1 MKSFLIIVCF
11 ALLSNFINASE
22 IKKTT
27 FAYWDK
33 PDVEILYITPN
44 AINEDT
50 EVIFVIHGNSRNA
63 DDYLSAWIP
72 LVQNKNVIIAA
83 PNFDK
88 KNFRYFFL
96 LESAESNGTINER
109 SDSYVNTSISLFF
122 NYFKSRFALNA
133 NTYKMFGHS
142 AGAQFTHRYMLLSN
156 DQRISDTVIANA
168 GWYTFLNGEQYPYG
182 IKDTPIEISSSHI
195 RWFMSNK
202 TSLLIGSID
211 TNLNNVNSSAGA
223 QKQGITRVDRAD
235 NYFKSLIDISDK
247 KEIPFRW
254 RYKVINDVGHDY
266 QKMTPIAA
274 SILLHD
280 IGNID

>member
-1 MKSFLIIVCF
+1 M
-11 ALLSNFINASE
+11 
-22 IKKTT
+22 
-27 FAYWDK
+27 
-33 PDVEILYITPN
+33 
-44 AINEDT
+44 
-50 EVIFVIHGNSRNA
+50 
-63 DDYLSAWIP
+63 
-72 LVQNKNVIIAA
+72 
-83 PNFDK
+83 
-88 KNFRYFFL
+88 
-96 LESAESNGTINER
+96 ESAESNGSINER
-109 SDSYVNTSISLFF
+109 SDSYINKSISLFF

-156 DQRISDTVIANA
+156 DQRVSDTVIANA

-254 RYKVINDVGHDY
+254 SYKVINDVGHDY

-274 SILLHD
+274 SILFQD

>member
-1 MKSFLIIVCF
+1 MKSFLIIVCV
-11 ALLSNFINASE
+11 ALLSNFANALE

-109 SDSYVNTSISLFF
+109 SDSYINTSISLFF

-254 RYKVINDVGHDY
+254 SYKVINDVGHDY

-274 SILLHD
+274 SILLQD

>member
-1 MKSFLIIVCF
+1 MKSLLIIVCF
-11 ALLSNFINASE
+11 VLLSNFVNASE
-22 IKKTT
+22 IKKIT
-27 FAYWDK
+27 FAYWAK

-44 AINEDT
+44 VINEDT

-88 KNFRYFFL
+88 NNFRYFFL

-182 IKDTPIEISSSHI
+182 IKDTPIEISDSHI

-235 NYFKSLIDISDK
+235 KYFKSLIDISDK

-254 RYKVINDVGHDY
+254 SYKVINNVAHDY

-274 SILLHD
+274 SILLQD
-280 IGNID
+280 IGNIN

>member
-1 MKSFLIIVCF
+1 MKFFLIIVCF
-11 ALLSNFINASE
+11 TLLSNFANASE

-96 LESAESNGTINER
+96 LESAESNGSINER
-109 SDSYVNTSISLFF
+109 SDSYINKSISLFF

-142 AGAQFTHRYMLLSN
+142 AGAQFTHRYMLLSD

-254 RYKVINDVGHDY
+254 SYKVINDVGHDY

-274 SILLHD
+274 SILLQD

>member
-1 MKSFLIIVCF
+1 MKSLLIIVCF
-11 ALLSNFINASE
+11 VLLSNFVNASE
-22 IKKTT
+22 IKKIT
-27 FAYWDK
+27 FAYWAK

-109 SDSYVNTSISLFF
+109 SDSYINTSISLFF

-254 RYKVINDVGHDY
+254 SYKVINDIGHDY

-274 SILLHD
+274 SILLQD

>member
-11 ALLSNFINASE
+11 ALLSNFANALE

-109 SDSYVNTSISLFF
+109 SDSYINTSISLFF

-156 DQRISDTVIANA
+156 DQRISDNVIA
-168 GWYTFLNGEQYPYG
+168 L
-182 IKDTPIEISSSHI
+182 
-195 RWFMSNK
+195 
-202 TSLLIGSID
+202 
-211 TNLNNVNSSAGA
+211 
-223 QKQGITRVDRAD
+223 
-235 NYFKSLIDISDK
+235 SLIHI
-247 KEIPFRW
+247 
-254 RYKVINDVGHDY
+254 
-266 QKMTPIAA
+266 
-274 SILLHD
+274 
-280 IGNID
+280 

>member
-109 SDSYVNTSISLFF
+109 SDSYINTSISLFF

-211 TNLNNVNSSAGA
+211 TSLKNVNSSAGA

-254 RYKVINDVGHDY
+254 SYKVINNVGHDY

-274 SILLHD
+274 SILLQD

>member
-1 MKSFLIIVCF
+1 MKFFLIIVCF
-11 ALLSNFINASE
+11 TLLSNFANASE

-96 LESAESNGTINER
+96 LESAESNGAINER
-109 SDSYVNTSISLFF
+109 SDSYINTSISLFF

-211 TNLNNVNSSAGA
+211 TNLNKVNSSAGA

-254 RYKVINDVGHDY
+254 SYKVINDVGHDY

-274 SILLHD
+274 SILLQD

>member
-11 ALLSNFINASE
+11 ALLSNFANALE

-96 LESAESNGTINER
+96 LDIIRSKSGQPIVGFLVASEFQCLAKLMVLTNEFAQNPSR
-109 SDSYVNTSISLFF
+109 PTPNADSPSSTNMDCRLGLDATLRAQ
-122 NYFKSRFALNA
+122 NL
-133 NTYKMFGHS
+133 
-142 AGAQFTHRYMLLSN
+142 AGLC
-156 DQRISDTVIANA
+156 
-168 GWYTFLNGEQYPYG
+168 
-182 IKDTPIEISSSHI
+182 
-195 RWFMSNK
+195 
-202 TSLLIGSID
+202 
-211 TNLNNVNSSAGA
+211 
-223 QKQGITRVDRAD
+223 
-235 NYFKSLIDISDK
+235 
-247 KEIPFRW
+247 RW
-254 RYKVINDVGHDY
+254 RRNFDPRV
-266 QKMTPIAA
+266 PA
-274 SILLHD
+274 SCEAYYPSKRPLKSCSSMLCPD
-280 IGNID
+280 S

>member
-11 ALLSNFINASE
+11 ALLSNFANASE

-33 PDVEILYITPN
+33 SDVEILYITPN

-50 EVIFVIHGNSRNA
+50 EVIFVIHGNNRNA

-83 PNFDK
+83 PIFDK

-109 SDSYVNTSISLFF
+109 SDSYINTSISLFF

-182 IKDTPIEISSSHI
+182 IKDTPIEISRQS
-195 RWFMSNK
+195 
-202 TSLLIGSID
+202 
-211 TNLNNVNSSAGA
+211 
-223 QKQGITRVDRAD
+223 
-235 NYFKSLIDISDK
+235 
-247 KEIPFRW
+247 
-254 RYKVINDVGHDY
+254 Y
-266 QKMTPIAA
+266 QMVYV
-274 SILLHD
+274 
-280 IGNID
+280 

>member
-11 ALLSNFINASE
+11 ALLSNFANALE

-109 SDSYVNTSISLFF
+109 SDSYINTSISLFF

-223 QKQGITRVDRAD
+223 KKQGITRVDRAD

-254 RYKVINDVGHDY
+254 SYKVINDVGHDY

-274 SILLHD
+274 SILLQD

>member
-1 MKSFLIIVCF
+1 MKFFLIIVCF
-11 ALLSNFINASE
+11 TLLSNFANASE

-96 LESAESNGTINER
+96 LESAESNGAINER
-109 SDSYVNTSISLFF
+109 SDSYINKSISLFF

-254 RYKVINDVGHDY
+254 SYKVINDVGHDY

-274 SILLHD
+274 SILLQD

>member
-1 MKSFLIIVCF
+1 MKSLLIIVCF
-11 ALLSNFINASE
+11 VLLSNFVNATE
-22 IKKTT
+22 IKKIT
-27 FAYWDK
+27 FAYWAK

-44 AINEDT
+44 VINEDT

-235 NYFKSLIDISDK
+235 NYFKSLIDIADK

-254 RYKVINDVGHDY
+254 SYKVINDVGHDY

-274 SILLHD
+274 SILLQD

>member
-1 MKSFLIIVCF
+1 MKFFLIIVCF
-11 ALLSNFINASE
+11 TLLSNFANASE

-27 FAYWDK
+27 FAYWAK

-44 AINEDT
+44 VINEDT
-50 EVIFVIHGNSRNA
+50 EIIFVIHGNSRNA

-83 PNFDK
+83 PKFDK

-96 LESAESNGTINER
+96 LESAESNGSINER
-109 SDSYVNTSISLFF
+109 SDSYINTSISLFF

-254 RYKVINDVGHDY
+254 SYKVINDVGHDY

-274 SILLHD
+274 SILLQD

>member
-1 MKSFLIIVCF
+1 MKFFLIIVCF
-11 ALLSNFINASE
+11 TLLSNFANASE

-96 LESAESNGTINER
+96 LESAESNGAINER
-109 SDSYVNTSISLFF
+109 SDSYINTSISLFF

-254 RYKVINDVGHDY
+254 SYKVINDVGHDY

-274 SILLHD
+274 SILLQD

>member
-50 EVIFVIHGNSRNA
+50 EIIFVIHGNSRNA

-88 KNFRYFFL
+88 NNFRYFFL

-182 IKDTPIEISSSHI
+182 IKDTPIEISDSHI

-254 RYKVINDVGHDY
+254 SYKVINNVAHDY

-274 SILLHD
+274 SILLQD

>member
-109 SDSYVNTSISLFF
+109 SDSYINTSISLFF

-202 TSLLIGSID
+202 TTLLIGSID

>member
-11 ALLSNFINASE
+11 ALLSNFANASE

-109 SDSYVNTSISLFF
+109 SDSYINTSISLFF

-182 IKDTPIEISSSHI
+182 IKDTPIEISDSHI

-235 NYFKSLIDISDK
+235 NYFK
-247 KEIPFRW
+247 
-254 RYKVINDVGHDY
+254 
-266 QKMTPIAA
+266 
-274 SILLHD
+274 
-280 IGNID
+280 

>member
-83 PNFDK
+83 PKFDK

-109 SDSYVNTSISLFF
+109 SDSYINTSISLFF

-211 TNLNNVNSSAGA
+211 TNLNNVNSPAGA

>member
-109 SDSYVNTSISLFF
+109 SDSYINTSISLFF

-211 TNLNNVNSSAGA
+211 TNLNNVNSPAGA

>member
-11 ALLSNFINASE
+11 ALLSNFANASE

-182 IKDTPIEISSSHI
+182 IKDTPIEISDSHI

-235 NYFKSLIDISDK
+235 KYFKSLIDISDK

-254 RYKVINDVGHDY
+254 SYKVINNVEHDY

-274 SILLHD
+274 SILLQD

>member
-1 MKSFLIIVCF
+1 MKSLLIIVCF
-11 ALLSNFINASE
+11 VLLSNFVNASE
-22 IKKTT
+22 IKKIT
-27 FAYWDK
+27 FAYWAK

-44 AINEDT
+44 VINEDT

-83 PNFDK
+83 PKFDK

-109 SDSYVNTSISLFF
+109 SDSYINKSISLFF

-182 IKDTPIEISSSHI
+182 IKDTPIEISNSHI

-223 QKQGITRVDRAD
+223 QKQGITRFDRAD
-235 NYFKSLIDISDK
+235 SYFKSLIDISDK

-254 RYKVINDVGHDY
+254 SYKVINDVGHDY

-274 SILLHD
+274 SILLQD
-280 IGNID
+280 IGNIN

>member
-109 SDSYVNTSISLFF
+109 SDSYINTSISLFF

>member
-83 PNFDK
+83 PLFDK

-96 LESAESNGTINER
+96 LESAESNGSINER
-109 SDSYVNTSISLFF
+109 SDSYINKSISLFF

-266 QKMTPIAA
+266 QKMIPIAA

>member
-11 ALLSNFINASE
+11 ALLSNFANASE

-96 LESAESNGTINER
+96 LESAESNGFINER
-109 SDSYVNTSISLFF
+109 SDSYINTSISLFF
-122 NYFKSRFALNA
+122 NYFKSRFALNT

-254 RYKVINDVGHDY
+254 SYKVINDVGHDY

-274 SILLHD
+274 SILLQD

>member
-11 ALLSNFINASE
+11 ALLSNFTNASE

-96 LESAESNGTINER
+96 LESAESNGSINES
-109 SDSYVNTSISLFF
+109 SDSYINKSISLFF

-182 IKDTPIEISSSHI
+182 IKDTPIEISDSHI

-254 RYKVINDVGHDY
+254 SYKVINNVGHDY

-274 SILLHD
+274 SILLQD

>member
-11 ALLSNFINASE
+11 ALLSNFANASE

-83 PNFDK
+83 PKFDK

-96 LESAESNGTINER
+96 LESAESNGSINER
-109 SDSYVNTSISLFF
+109 SDSYINKSISLFF

-182 IKDTPIEISSSHI
+182 IKDTPIEIPNSHI
-195 RWFMSNK
+195 SWFMSNK

-211 TNLNNVNSSAGA
+211 TNLNNVNSSAGS

-254 RYKVINDVGHDY
+254 SYKVINDVGHDY

-274 SILLHD
+274 SILLQD

>member
-1 MKSFLIIVCF
+1 MKFFLIIVCF
-11 ALLSNFINASE
+11 TLLSNFANASE

-96 LESAESNGTINER
+96 LESAESNGSINER
-109 SDSYVNTSISLFF
+109 SDSYINTSISLFF

-168 GWYTFLNGEQYPYG
+168 GWYTCLNGEQYPYG

-254 RYKVINDVGHDY
+254 SYKVINDVGHDY

-274 SILLHD
+274 SILLQD

>member
-1 MKSFLIIVCF
+1 MKFFLIIVCF
-11 ALLSNFINASE
+11 TLLSNFANASE

-96 LESAESNGTINER
+96 LESAESNGSINER
-109 SDSYVNTSISLFF
+109 SDSYINTSISLFF

-142 AGAQFTHRYMLLSN
+142 AGAQFTHRYMLLSD

-211 TNLNNVNSSAGA
+211 TNLNKVNSSAGA

-247 KEIPFRW
+247 NEIPFRW
-254 RYKVINDVGHDY
+254 SYKVINDVGHDY

-274 SILLHD
+274 SILLQD

>member
-11 ALLSNFINASE
+11 VLLSNFVNASE

-50 EVIFVIHGNSRNA
+50 EVIFVIHGNNRNA
-63 DDYLSAWIP
+63 DDYLSARIP

-88 KNFRYFFL
+88 NNFRYFFL

-109 SDSYVNTSISLFF
+109 SDSYINTSISLFF

-182 IKDTPIEISSSHI
+182 IKDTPIEISDSHI

-254 RYKVINDVGHDY
+254 SYKVINDVGHDY

-274 SILLHD
+274 SILLQD

>member
-1 MKSFLIIVCF
+1 MKFFLIIVCF
-11 ALLSNFINASE
+11 TLLSNFANASE

-96 LESAESNGTINER
+96 LESAESNGAINER
-109 SDSYVNTSISLFF
+109 SDSYINTSISLFF

-168 GWYTFLNGEQYPYG
+168 GWYTFLNGEKYPYG

-254 RYKVINDVGHDY
+254 SYKVINDVGHDY

-274 SILLHD
+274 SILLQD

>member
-1 MKSFLIIVCF
+1 MKFFLIIVCF
-11 ALLSNFINASE
+11 TLLSNFANASE

-96 LESAESNGTINER
+96 LESAESNGSINER
-109 SDSYVNTSISLFF
+109 SDSYINKSISLFF

-142 AGAQFTHRYMLLSN
+142 AGAQFTHR
-156 DQRISDTVIANA
+156 
-168 GWYTFLNGEQYPYG
+168 
-182 IKDTPIEISSSHI
+182 
-195 RWFMSNK
+195 
-202 TSLLIGSID
+202 
-211 TNLNNVNSSAGA
+211 
-223 QKQGITRVDRAD
+223 
-235 NYFKSLIDISDK
+235 
-247 KEIPFRW
+247 
-254 RYKVINDVGHDY
+254 
-266 QKMTPIAA
+266 
-274 SILLHD
+274 
-280 IGNID
+280 

>member
-11 ALLSNFINASE
+11 ALLSNFTNASE

-109 SDSYVNTSISLFF
+109 SDSYINTSISLFF
-122 NYFKSRFALNA
+122 NYFKSRFSLNA

-223 QKQGITRVDRAD
+223 QKQGITRFDRAD

-254 RYKVINDVGHDY
+254 SYKVINDAGHDY

-274 SILLHD
+274 SILLQD

>member
-1 MKSFLIIVCF
+1 MKFFLIIVCF
-11 ALLSNFINASE
+11 TLLSNFANASE

-96 LESAESNGTINER
+96 LESAESNGAINER
-109 SDSYVNTSISLFF
+109 SDSYINKSISLFF

-168 GWYTFLNGEQYPYG
+168 GWYTFLNGEKYPYG

-254 RYKVINDVGHDY
+254 SYKVINDVGHDY

-274 SILLHD
+274 SILLQD

>member
-11 ALLSNFINASE
+11 ALLSNFTNASE

-88 KNFRYFFL
+88 NNFRYFFL

-109 SDSYVNTSISLFF
+109 SDSYINTSISLFF

-156 DQRISDTVIANA
+156 DQRISDAVIANA

-235 NYFKSLIDISDK
+235 KYFKSLIDISDK

-254 RYKVINDVGHDY
+254 SYKVINNVGHDY

-274 SILLHD
+274 STLLQD

>member
-1 MKSFLIIVCF
+1 MKSLLIIVCF
-11 ALLSNFINASE
+11 VLLSNFVNATE
-22 IKKTT
+22 IKKIT
-27 FAYWDK
+27 FAYWAK

-44 AINEDT
+44 VINEDT

-182 IKDTPIEISSSHI
+182 IKDTPIEISDSHI

-235 NYFKSLIDISDK
+235 NYFKSLIDIADK

-254 RYKVINDVGHDY
+254 SYKVINDVGHDY

-274 SILLHD
+274 SILLQD

>member
-1 MKSFLIIVCF
+1 MKSILIIVCF
-11 ALLSNFINASE
+11 ALLSNFTNASE

-109 SDSYVNTSISLFF
+109 SDSYINKSISLFF

-211 TNLNNVNSSAGA
+211 TNLNKVNSSAGA

-235 NYFKSLIDISDK
+235 NYFKSLIDIADK

-254 RYKVINDVGHDY
+254 SYKVINDVGHDY

-274 SILLHD
+274 SILLQD

>member
-1 MKSFLIIVCF
+1 MKFFLIIVCF
-11 ALLSNFINASE
+11 TLLSNFANASE

-96 LESAESNGTINER
+96 LESAESNGSINER
-109 SDSYVNTSISLFF
+109 SDSYINTSISLFF

-254 RYKVINDVGHDY
+254 SYKVINDVGHDY

-274 SILLHD
+274 SILLQD

>member
-1 MKSFLIIVCF
+1 MKFFLIIVCF
-11 ALLSNFINASE
+11 TLLSNFANASE

-96 LESAESNGTINER
+96 LESAESNGSINER
-109 SDSYVNTSISLFF
+109 SDSYINKSISLFF

-254 RYKVINDVGHDY
+254 SYKVINDVGHDY

-274 SILLHD
+274 SILLQD